1 MRFFHSW
8 QNVPPAF
15 QNAVVAIGNFD
26 GFHKGHKA
34 VVETA
39 VKIAK
44 ETKTPRRVN
53 DVRASPQRFFPSR
66 RQDVPHYSDPFKG
79 QGDLPAAD

>member
-8 QNVPPAF
+8 QNVPSDF

-26 GFHKGHKA
+26 GFHKGHRA

-39 VKIAK
+39 VKIADEQK
-44 ETKTPRRVN
+44 HPVVLMTFEPHP
-53 DVRASPQRFFPSR
+53 SGFFRPGAR
-66 RQDVPHYSDPFKG
+66 GGV
-79 QGDLPAAD
+79 